1 MKMKKQRKVV
11 IALLLVLAL
20 LVTGFTYAYWASGI
34 TVTQGAV
41 RTPTVTIGE
50 GQSVATTVTVSD
62 PANNTVKLVPS
73 TITPSAGEANSVT
86 YTFNVE
92 WAGST
97 HAASTVGATADLS
110 LTATLNT
117 PAGLTADKMAAMFTI
132 SNDLSVAEMTYGQ
145 TKVVNVTVTFAN
157 EPANAVDYEAI
168 INQVL
173 TLTVTFTLGPVTPA

>member
-11 IALLLVLAL
+11 IALLLVLTL

-34 TVTQGAV
+34 TVTQGA

-50 GQSVATTVTVSD
+50 GQSVATTLTVSE
-62 PANNTVKLVPS
+62 PENNTVKLVPS
-73 TITPSAGEANSVT
+73 TITPSESEAHSVT
-86 YTFNVE
+86 YTFNVQ

-117 PAGLTADKMAAMFTI
+117 PAGLTADKMAEMFTI
-132 SNDLSVAEMTYGQ
+132 SNDLSVAGMTYGQ
-145 TKVVNVTVTFAN
+145 TKEVNVTVTFAN
-157 EPANAVDYEAI
+157 EPANVVDYAAI